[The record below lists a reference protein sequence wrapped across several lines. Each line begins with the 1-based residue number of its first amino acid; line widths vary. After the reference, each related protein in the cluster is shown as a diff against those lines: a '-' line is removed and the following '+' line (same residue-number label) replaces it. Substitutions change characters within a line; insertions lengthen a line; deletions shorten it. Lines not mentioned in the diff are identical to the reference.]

1 MELAATDQGCW
12 EVDKAILPS
21 RAEVAATA
29 LRISL
34 KKVPR
39 QTTRKS
45 DTVPIQVGIIHHR
58 VFTFVKAKEGRRS
71 QRLESRAAK
80 ADQCSSSYPPHAR
93 FSVDG
98 A

>member
-12 EVDKAILPS
+12 EVDEAILPS

-45 DTVPIQVGIIHHR
+45 DTEPIQVRYYTPPR
-58 VFTFVKAKEGRRS
+58 VYIRQGEGRMEVEKIRKSRCQGRS
-71 QRLESRAAK
+71 ALEHLSATRALL
-80 ADQCSSSYPPHAR
+80 
-93 FSVDG
+93 G
-98 A
+98 